1 MKEDYKKNYEI
12 IGERIR
18 NLRRDKNWTQKD
30 LANRCRTVNREK
42 ISKIE
47 NARED
52 YMLSTLIEICQALG
66 KDLQDLFNEH

>member
-1 MKEDYKKNYEI
+1 MKEEHKTTYKI
-12 IGERIR
+12 IGEEIR
-18 NLRRDKNWTQKD
+18 DLRHNKGWTQKD

-66 KDLQDLFNEH
+66 KDVRDLFGKN